1 MEDKMYKPIL
11 KSKTLW
17 GFGIAVIIALAQVLN
32 IPYSDALVAEIV
44 KLLSSLFGIYGL
56 RDAIDNWKMYEDK
69 IREISRPNW
78 EGMIRSE
85 IKNEL
90 IRIYTLLDWFIK
102 NTLDNYL
109 DQNARTVISSLKKDK
124 PPLPVLDLLEEY
136 EKKNKNREKIL
147 NKIKELKKNE
157 RKSRR

>member
-1 MEDKMYKPIL
+1 
-11 KSKTLW
+11 
-17 GFGIAVIIALAQVLN
+17 
-32 IPYSDALVAEIV
+32 
-44 KLLSSLFGIYGL
+44 
-56 RDAIDNWKMYEDK
+56 MYEDK

-136 EKKNKNREKIL
+136 EKKNKNREKII